1 MQSMED
7 ALLQDV
13 YFVEKQ
19 LLKTLPKLAKK
30 STNEKLQ
37 EAFTI
42 HRDETEG
49 QVERL
54 EKVFKAIGK
63 KPRGKTCD
71 AILGII
77 AEGQE
82 IMDEVDD
89 EALRDAGIL
98 AAAQAAEH
106 YEIAR
111 YGTLRAWAE
120 LLGQEEAVELLSKTP
135 AEEKH
140 ADELLT
146 SIADGGVN
154 ESATEQELS
163 STSREQERKV
173 RVNPLAGAAFSRVC
187 PTRRRMAS
195 GVPMTARRR
204 ALSETGQS

>member
-1 MQSMED
+1 MRSMDELFHG
-7 ALLQDV
+7 LLQDV
-13 YFVEKQ
+13 YFAEKQ
-19 LLKTLPKLAKK
+19 LLKALPKLAKN
-30 STNEKLQ
+30 SANEKLRQ
-37 EAFTI
+37 AFTT

-54 EKVFKAIGK
+54 EEVFEAIGK

-82 IMDEVDD
+82 IID
-89 EALRDAGIL
+89 EASEDAVRDAGMI

-111 YGTLRAWAE
+111 YGTLCAWAE
-120 LLGQEEAVELLSKTP
+120 LLGLDRAVELLRETL

-146 SIADGGVN
+146 SIAVSGVN
-154 ESATEQELS
+154 ESATERPQ
-163 STSREQERKV
+163 
-173 RVNPLAGAAFSRVC
+173 AA
-187 PTRRRMAS
+187 
-195 GVPMTARRR
+195 
-204 ALSETGQS
+204 E

>member
-1 MQSMED
+1 MEQRRLPQEQIHAAGTYGHIGTSRDRSMNMQSMDELFYG
-7 ALLQDV
+7 LLQDV
-13 YFVEKQ
+13 YFAEKQ
-19 LLKTLPKLAKK
+19 LLKTLLKLAKK

-37 EAFTI
+37 QAFTT
-42 HRDETEG
+42 HREETEG
-49 QVERL
+49 HVERL
-54 EKVFKAIGK
+54 EKVFEAIGK

-82 IMDEVDD
+82 VIDEVDD
-89 EALRDAGIL
+89 DALRDAGIL

-120 LLGQEEAVELLSKTP
+120 LLGHDEAVELLGETL

-154 ESATEQELS
+154 ESAS
-163 STSREQERKV
+163 ER
-173 RVNPLAGAAFSRVC
+173 PQAA
-187 PTRRRMAS
+187 
-195 GVPMTARRR
+195 
-204 ALSETGQS
+204 E

>member
-1 MQSMED
+1 MRSMEELFY

-30 STNEKLQ
+30 STNEKLR
-37 EAFTI
+37 EAFTT

-71 AILGII
+71 AILGVV

-98 AAAQAAEH
+98 AAAQAAEP
-106 YEIAR
+106 EIAR

-120 LLGQEEAVELLSKTP
+120 LLGQEEAVELLSETL

-154 ESATEQELS
+154 ESATERPQ
-163 STSREQERKV
+163 
-173 RVNPLAGAAFSRVC
+173 AA
-187 PTRRRMAS
+187 
-195 GVPMTARRR
+195 
-204 ALSETGQS
+204 E